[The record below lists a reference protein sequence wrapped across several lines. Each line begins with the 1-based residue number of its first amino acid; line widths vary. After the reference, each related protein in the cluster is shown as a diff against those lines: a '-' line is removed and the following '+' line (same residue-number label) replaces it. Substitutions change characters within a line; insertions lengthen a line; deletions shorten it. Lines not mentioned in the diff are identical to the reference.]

1 MNERRV
7 HALDVDAE
15 GRRDLKSL
23 PRDAFVR
30 FVTET
35 LDETPERALAVFKA
49 LWQRSVARI
58 DDVPG
63 VRGSTKAALA
73 RVATVSMLEPV
84 LLLRSAD
91 GTLKF
96 LWKLQDGY
104 TIESVLIPDFTP
116 GRPRL
121 TLCISSQ
128 VGCAMACTFCLTGD
142 LGLKRHLKA
151 AEIAGQVMQVQ
162 RLLDSGELLPG
173 FRRISNVVLMGMGEP
188 LHNLPNVL
196 PALEIL
202 LDDAALNLS
211 HRKITVSTV
220 GLVPQMMALAA
231 ALPVNLAVSVNA
243 SHEARRREIM
253 PITKKHSLAELMEAC
268 RNFPLPPGKRITL
281 EYVMFA
287 GDNDTLDDA
296 ARLFDLIQGF
306 PVKLNLIPYNENPD
320 RDLRAPSPEAVLAF
334 QDFFAARGVSTAV
347 RTTRGLDISAACG
360 QLGKAWQ
367 QAADRGWLDHAR
379 ALAGHAPMA

>member
-231 ALPVNLAVSVNA
+231 A
-243 SHEARRREIM
+243 
-253 PITKKHSLAELMEAC
+253 
-268 RNFPLPPGKRITL
+268 
-281 EYVMFA
+281 
-287 GDNDTLDDA
+287 
-296 ARLFDLIQGF
+296 RLFDLIQGF